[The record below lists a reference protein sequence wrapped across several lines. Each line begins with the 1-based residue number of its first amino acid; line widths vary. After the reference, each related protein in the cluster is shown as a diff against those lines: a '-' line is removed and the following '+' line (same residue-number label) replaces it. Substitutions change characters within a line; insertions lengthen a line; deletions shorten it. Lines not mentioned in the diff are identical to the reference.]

1 MGAAFRE
8 VTLLPAS
15 PWLLCSLGGAPSP
28 PLPVPPCLGAHCLCP
43 PPLCLQPANRR
54 CLTQKWSCEGPCPPL
69 RSLAGCC
76 RLSQHANPTSCAA
89 LRGGAPG
96 APAAEHR
103 HHRTEKLRR
112 LRRPGGHGRRELGSA
127 RRTAS
132 WEGGQTLAEAGTEVG
147 GWGRG
152 LSGWRGG
159 DAACLRGS
167 QSPHATVGPDG
178 QCHPHAVSGQAPS
191 AFPLMRLR
199 SRRMRRCRRIP
210 RALAG
215 LAAAPGSRCHQASK
229 PGPRAGRGGRGWALT
244 AAAQQVGAR
253 LRGSQRA
260 RACTRAQSHP
270 PRPRAHGHAPRSAS
284 LVIQ

>member
-28 PLPVPPCLGAHCLCP
+28 PLPVPPCLGTHCLCP
-43 PPLCLQPANRR
+43 PPFCLQPANRR

-76 RLSQHANPTSCAA
+76 RWSQHGNPTSCVA

-127 RRTAS
+127 LRTAS
-132 WEGGQTLAEAGTEVG
+132 GEGGQTLAEAGTEVG

-152 LSGWRGG
+152 LSGWPASVGH
-159 DAACLRGS
+159 
-167 QSPHATVGPDG
+167 SPHT
-178 QCHPHAVSGQAPS
+178 
-191 AFPLMRLR
+191 
-199 SRRMRRCRRIP
+199 
-210 RALAG
+210 
-215 LAAAPGSRCHQASK
+215 
-229 PGPRAGRGGRGWALT
+229 
-244 AAAQQVGAR
+244 
-253 LRGSQRA
+253 
-260 RACTRAQSHP
+260 
-270 PRPRAHGHAPRSAS
+270 PRSARTGSATHTPLAARHLLHFLSCVFAAGACVVVAESHVRS
-284 LVIQ
+284 LAWPQHLAAGATRPQSQARGLGGAGGAGP